1 MSAFVYNSVPVHH
14 RNTSWLSKS
23 TLNKFSVSKS
33 CRSHQWVDL
42 NVFRKMKIA
51 KGDLHQSNNM
61 SEDEKKPLIEYS
73 PSVKPE
79 NHSNNT
85 EAFWVETKREL

>member
-1 MSAFVYNSVPVHH
+1 
-14 RNTSWLSKS
+14 
-23 TLNKFSVSKS
+23 
-33 CRSHQWVDL
+33 
-42 NVFRKMKIA
+42 MKIA
-51 KGDLHQSNNM
+51 KRDLHQFKNM

-85 EAFWVETKREL
+85 EAYWVETKREL